1 MSEITTTECPLREKL
16 ERYLLFAWLVQ
27 PLTPSSIPTMKWAS
41 AISTQFSL
49 EAAVAEVVQQA
60 QRSLAAPADLAL
72 VFISSTFASEYP
84 RLLPLLQSQLS
95 VPHLIGCGGGGII
108 GINAQGKPEEVEGEP
123 ALTLMLGHLPGVE
136 IETFQIEAED
146 LPDLDSSPDDWVELI
161 GVEPADH
168 PQFIVLA
175 DSFSSKIN
183 DLLRGLD
190 YAYPGSVKIGGLTS
204 GNSFSGCGLFC
215 DDELYRE
222 GTIGVALTG
231 SIIVETIVAQG
242 CRPIGQPYRIAESDK
257 NVLLQV
263 EEQDDCD
270 STGTGRLSHPPALQT
285 PLEALQE
292 LIQDLSEDDRMLAQ
306 DSLFV
311 GIVRDEFKQSL
322 EQGDFLIRNLIGVD
336 PRIGAIAIGDRVRP
350 GQRIQ
355 FHLRDADTSAE
366 DLEMLLQRYCKS
378 LSPQDSSPTGAVL
391 FSCLGRGVGLY
402 GESNFDSQLF
412 SEYLEQIPLGG
423 FFCYG
428 EIGPVGSETFL
439 HGYTSAFGIFRPA

>member
-1 MSEITTTECPLREKL
+1 
-16 ERYLLFAWLVQ
+16 
-27 PLTPSSIPTMKWAS
+27 MKWAS

-49 EAAVAEVVQQA
+49 EAAVNEVVQLA
-60 QRSLAAPADLAL
+60 QRSLAAPADLGL

-84 RLLPLLQSQLS
+84 RLLPLLQQQLA
-95 VPHLIGCGGGGII
+95 VPNLIGCGGGGII
-108 GINAQGKPEEVEGEP
+108 GLDSAGRPEEVEGEP

-136 IETFQIEAED
+136 IQTFDLEAED
-146 LPDLDSSPDDWVELI
+146 LPDLDSSPDDWIDLI
-161 GVEPADH
+161 GVAPADH
-168 PQFIVLA
+168 PQFIILA

-183 DLLRGLD
+183 DLLQGLD
-190 YAYPGSVKIGGLTS
+190 YAYPGSVKLGGLTS
-204 GNSFSGCGLFC
+204 GSSFSGCGLFC
-215 DDELYRE
+215 DGQLYRE
-222 GTIGVALTG
+222 GTVGVALSG
-231 SIIVETIVAQG
+231 NIKVEAIVAQG

-257 NVLLQV
+257 NVLLKLEQQV
-263 EEQDDCD
+263 V
-270 STGTGRLSHPPALQT
+270 SNPAASYSQNPELQT

-292 LIQDLSEDDRMLAQ
+292 LIQDLSEDDRLLAQ

-311 GIVRDEFKQSL
+311 GIVRDEFKQSV

-366 DLEMLLQRYCKS
+366 DLEMLLKRYRKS
-378 LSPQDSSPTGAVL
+378 LPPQAASPAGALL

-402 GESNFDSQLF
+402 GEDNFDSELF
-412 SEYLEQIPLGG
+412 SRYFHHVPLSG
-423 FFCYG
+423 FFCHG

-439 HGYTSAFGIFRPA
+439 HGYTSVFGIFRPS

>member
-1 MSEITTTECPLREKL
+1 
-16 ERYLLFAWLVQ
+16 
-27 PLTPSSIPTMKWAS
+27 MKWAS

-49 EAAVAEVVQQA
+49 EAAVNEVVQLA
-60 QRSLAAPADLAL
+60 QRSLAEPADLAL

-84 RLLPLLQSQLS
+84 RLLPLLGQQLS

-108 GINAQGKPEEVEGEP
+108 GFDPAGKPEEVEGEP
-123 ALTLMLGHLPGVE
+123 ALTLMLGHLPGVD
-136 IETFQIEAED
+136 IQTFELEAED
-146 LPDLDSSPDDWVELI
+146 LPDLDSSPDDWIDLI
-161 GVEPADH
+161 GVAPADR
-168 PQFIVLA
+168 PQFIILA

-183 DLLRGLD
+183 DLLQGLD
-190 YAYPGSVKIGGLTS
+190 YAYPGSVKLGGLTS
-204 GNSFSGCGLFC
+204 GSSFSGCGLFC
-215 DDELYRE
+215 DGQLYRE
-222 GTIGVALTG
+222 GTVGVALSG
-231 SIIVETIVAQG
+231 NIVVETIVAQG

-257 NVLLQV
+257 NVLLKVEQQV
-263 EEQDDCD
+263 V
-270 STGTGRLSHPPALQT
+270 SNPAASYSQTPELQT

-292 LIQDLSEDDRMLAQ
+292 LIQELSEDDRLLAQ

-311 GIVRDEFKQSL
+311 GIVRDEFKQNV

-366 DLEMLLQRYCKS
+366 DLEMLLKRYRRS
-378 LSPQDSSPTGAVL
+378 LPPQSASPKGALL

-402 GESNFDSQLF
+402 GEDNFDSELF
-412 SEYLEQIPLGG
+412 NRYFHQVPLSG
-423 FFCYG
+423 FFCHG

-439 HGYTSAFGIFRPA
+439 HGYTSVFGIFRPA

>member
-1 MSEITTTECPLREKL
+1 
-16 ERYLLFAWLVQ
+16 
-27 PLTPSSIPTMKWAS
+27 MKWAS

-49 EAAVAEVVQQA
+49 EAAVAEVVQRA
-60 QRSLAAPADLAL
+60 QRSLALPPDLAL
-72 VFISSTFASEYP
+72 IFISSTFASEYT
-84 RLLPLLQSQLS
+84 RLLPLLESQLS

-108 GINAQGKPEEVEGEP
+108 GINAEGKPEEVEGEP
-123 ALTLMLGHLPGVE
+123 GLTLMLGYLPGVE
-136 IETFQIEAED
+136 IETFQIEADD
-146 LPDLDSSPDDWVELI
+146 LPDLDSSPDDWVDLI
-161 GVEPADH
+161 GVSPTDH
-168 PQFIVLA
+168 PQFIVLS

-204 GNSFSGCGLFC
+204 GNNFNGCGLFC
-215 DDELYRE
+215 DGELYRE

-231 SIIVETIVAQG
+231 KIVVETIVAQG

-257 NVLLQV
+257 NVLLQL
-263 EEQDDCD
+263 EQQDDCSD
-270 STGTGRLSHPPALQT
+270 ILKPKPPPDLQT

-292 LIQDLSEDDRMLAQ
+292 LIQELNEDDRMLAQ

-366 DLEMLLQRYCKS
+366 DLEMLLQRYRKS
-378 LSPQDSSPTGAVL
+378 LTSQGSSPTGAVL
-391 FSCLGRGVGLY
+391 FSCMGRGVGLY

-412 SEYLEQIPLGG
+412 CEYLEQIPLGG